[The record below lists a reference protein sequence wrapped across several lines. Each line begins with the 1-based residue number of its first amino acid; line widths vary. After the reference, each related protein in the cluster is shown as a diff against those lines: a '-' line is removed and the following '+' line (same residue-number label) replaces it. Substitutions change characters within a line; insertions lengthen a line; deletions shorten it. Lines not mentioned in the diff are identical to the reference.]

1 MQTRP
6 IQLTEV
12 IYNAANQSFEALVTV
27 HTGEISRQYPCAI
40 SAPISMSFEDAAEG
54 LTKQA
59 LRRDKQVRAPYSEIR
74 KHVPAQRAGRRGFD
88 PINWLESVVHADSSR
103 AA

>member
-1 MQTRP
+1 MPTRP
-6 IQLTEV
+6 IQLTNV

-27 HTGEISRQYPCAI
+27 HTGDISRRYPCAI
-40 SAPISMSFEDAAEG
+40 NAPISMSFEDAAEG

-59 LRRDKQVRAPYSEIR
+59 LRRDKEVVPYSETR
-74 KHVPAQRAGRRGFD
+74 THVPAQRAGRRGFD
-88 PINWLESVVHADSSR
+88 PIGWLDSIVHTDNTR